1 MVTIHNMESCVFYKQ
16 PEDIYILYYKILYYN
31 TTIYSMAISNSPPYN
46 NLKYRKFKFKISDK
60 FRNCLI

>member
-16 PEDIYILYYKILYYN
+16 QPEDIYISYSIDIYIIRLYTN

-46 NLKYRKFKFKISDK
+46 NLK
-60 FRNCLI
+60 